1 MSCNFI
7 SIDYDEKYLDKKKY
21 KLYYGEILGNKIL
34 YNKDKLINNL
44 SKISN
49 YKLYKCDRSFS
60 NINKIISKNK
70 SIQPIS
76 SDNLINKYN
85 FYILIF
91 LIKYNNDKYY
101 QFYNY
106 WPKIYENNS
115 EQLYMVINKL
125 GDFTDQNET
134 TLIEK
139 LKLKKNVFNTTEF
152 YKSKNL
158 ELEQLHNNYRKN
170 EDIHAYVM
178 GIDVIN
184 DKIEKEKKRDIKIKL
199 ITELNLILKEN
210 NNYNLS
216 FYPNP
221 QMAIH
226 KTTLSRTFIS
236 KNDNIVIKY
245 IDYNEEYNGKPGQEV
260 FREEFIKYKQL
271 LEKNIPLPP
280 LLCSDLIRVEYDIND
295 DLRFKNKV
303 LNRINSKRIQPEL
316 EQTHLF
322 YATKYIGKPF
332 IKEFSDDTTKEYY
345 ENNELNILYILQKIE
360 TLVEY
365 ISRLG
370 YIQTD
375 TNPGNLLI
383 TEDENKD
390 ILYLDVDTII
400 EIDTDISQAIKKQMN
415 GWLFEQ
421 YDIFT
426 KIDNMNIISERK
438 AHILNL
444 VYEFCDKGEYFPHD
458 KDEYLQYSKK

>member
-1 MSCNFI
+1 
-7 SIDYDEKYLDKKKY
+7 
-21 KLYYGEILGNKIL
+21 
-34 YNKDKLINNL
+34 
-44 SKISN
+44 
-49 YKLYKCDRSFS
+49 
-60 NINKIISKNK
+60 
-70 SIQPIS
+70 
-76 SDNLINKYN
+76 
-85 FYILIF
+85 
-91 LIKYNNDKYY
+91 
-101 QFYNY
+101 
-106 WPKIYENNS
+106 
-115 EQLYMVINKL
+115 MVINKL

-400 EIDTDISQAIKKQMN
+400 EIIYLHDTTLK
-415 GWLFEQ
+415 
-421 YDIFT
+421 
-426 KIDNMNIISERK
+426 
-438 AHILNL
+438 
-444 VYEFCDKGEYFPHD
+444 
-458 KDEYLQYSKK
+458 